1 MRGRRRDA
9 PIPAEGKGTPTPAP
23 PPPRRNG
30 EGDGDGRREPRGSG
44 NGKTGKEEEPA
55 GRSVD
60 RSARLLDA
68 ALPRRRTGGGAA
80 LLGNGPRPEG
90 LAAPASRLRP

>member
-9 PIPAEGKGTPTPAP
+9 PIPAEGKGAPTPAPP

-44 NGKTGKEEEPA
+44 NGKTGKEEPA

-80 LLGNGPRPEG
+80 LLGNGPQPQG